1 MKMKVLLAIA
11 AVVAVAVTAGP
22 ASAYLV
28 SYAVPNGSFES
39 PVLGDGATAGIPGW
53 TTCMGTSYM
62 RVVNPNSAKITG
74 ATGNTPLPAPA
85 SGSQCMEDSYTGGDT
100 NTGAVYTTIPGLTL
114 QAHNTIIITV
124 AVAVPGAQGGGFQT
138 WGEVGILN
146 ATYASAAASNNWQ
159 RGCMYYA
166 AQPWGK
172 EEGQSPVTISTW
184 SNGAVRKNFYNGGA
198 IPLGAFQDTTLSIA
212 TDSYIGQGT
221 SYENGTQTSRK
232 NAIGDTV
239 GVLLQCDYSLMYDN
253 IQAYVL
259 TPEPSTLMMLTAGM
273 IGMLAYAWRRRQRK

>member
-11 AVVAVAVTAGP
+11 AVVTVAVFAGP
-22 ASAYLV
+22 ATADIIY
-28 SYAVPNGSFES
+28 YAVPNGSFES
-39 PVLGDGATAGIPGW
+39 PVLGDGGTASIPGW

-62 RVVNPNSAKITG
+62 RVVNPTTAKINHQNPPPYLTS
-74 ATGNTPLPAPA
+74 PAD
-85 SGSQCMEDSYTGGDT
+85 GSQCMEDSFTGSDT
-100 NTGAVYTTIPGLTL
+100 NTGAVYDKIPGLTL
-114 QAHNTIIITV
+114 QPHQTICIQV
-124 AVAVPGAQGGGFQT
+124 AVGTPPGYQT

-146 ATYASAAASNNWQ
+146 TTYSSASNGWQ
-159 RGCMYYA
+159 KGCYYYS
-166 AQPWGK
+166 AQPWGR
-172 EEGQSPVTISTW
+172 EEGQAPVTTYTW
-184 SNGAVRKNFYNGGA
+184 SNGTVRKTFYNGGA
-198 IPLGAFQDTTLSIA
+198 LTQGGFQLVTISMA

-239 GVLLQCDYSLMYDN
+239 GVLVQADYSLMYDN